1 MSARCG
7 TQLSGGLT
15 LTTTTDH
22 QRNQRLGHFF
32 ERRDD
37 RDFPFYNGQ
46 PIEIPAWKWLIV
58 ILGCVGGFAALLT
71 IPAGNNIESLVPRA
85 LFTGIMLA
93 VFVVMAR
100 RHWTAIFKK
109 LTGGD
114 WVAMITYGVLTLV
127 VSFIIGFI
135 VRAIFGA
142 TGNTATDGLAVGG
155 APEIVAFYIGTA
167 IQLLG
172 EELFSILPFLAVMY
186 LLYTKLKLSR
196 GTSIL
201 IAWLVVS
208 VWFGAAHLSTYGW
221 NFAQAFLVIGGAR
234 LVLTLAYIRTKN
246 IWVSTGA
253 HIINDW
259 AGFTFFLVTTS
270 ALVV

>member
-1 MSARCG
+1 M
-7 TQLSGGLT
+7 TLSD
-15 LTTTTDH
+15 TTDH
-22 QRNQRLGHFF
+22 TRDRRLGRFF
-32 ERRDD
+32 ERKDD

-46 PIEIPAWKWLIV
+46 PVEIPTWKWIV
-58 ILGCVGGFAALLT
+58 ILVGCVAGFAALLT
-71 IPAGNNIESLVPRA
+71 IPAENNVESLLPRA
-85 LFTGIMLA
+85 LFTGIMLV
-93 VFVVMAR
+93 VFIVMAR
-100 RHWTAIFKK
+100 THWTAIFKK

-114 WVAMITYGVLTLV
+114 WLAMIVYGVLTLV
-127 VSFIIGFI
+127 VSFIIGFA
-135 VRAIFGA
+135 VRAVFGA
-142 TGNTATDGLAVGG
+142 TGNTATDGLAAGG
-155 APEIVAFYIGTA
+155 ASEIIAFYVGTA

-186 LLYTKLKLSR
+186 LLHAKLKLSR
-196 GTSIL
+196 GASIL
-201 IAWLVVS
+201 IAWFVVS
-208 VWFGAAHLSTYGW
+208 AWFGAAHLSTYGW

-259 AGFTFFLVTTS
+259 AGFTFFLVTTT